1 MSRGLGDVYKRQDDK
16 LMAELGLVG
25 RPAFEPYLA
34 GGRSSDGSEFPVAAS
49 IREGAARA
57 RAARQN
63 ATA

>member
-1 MSRGLGDVYKRQDDK
+1 
-16 LMAELGLVG
+16 MAELGLVG

-57 RAARQN
+57 REAKK